1 MCVYVT
7 ECRDIANPQKNH
19 GQDFSKEEDSEEEE
33 GGDDSIVEAPKM
45 ESRYLD
51 KKFAIVT
58 KAPKW

>member
-7 ECRDIANPQKNH
+7 ECCDIAHPQKNH
-19 GQDFSKEEDSEEEE
+19 GQDFSKEEDSEEEAE
-33 GGDDSIVEAPKM
+33 DDVIAEAPKM

-51 KKFAIVT
+51 KKFAIHT